1 VSFGTPVQN
10 GKKTLTN
17 KSSLQV
23 TPILEMT
30 HANTFIEKWTKLGK
44 IAPRFGITK
53 NLILGNAFFFFW
65 IHNSPSKSKMP
76 FEVEKNPSKLH

>member
-53 NLILGNAFFFFW
+53 NLILGNAFFFFGF
-65 IHNSPSKSKMP
+65 ITHHQKVKCPLK
-76 FEVEKNPSKLH
+76 